1 MREHLVKQKE
11 ERRNRIQGKVTK
23 INESKQNSDEEDEVE
38 SEKVEKNKEEE
49 LDVSFLIVQ
58 LSGKVRIVLKRNN
71 AGKKTII
78 FLHGTDYIH
87 SKSNL

>member
-1 MREHLVKQKE
+1 MREHLLNQKE

-23 INESKQNSDEEDEVE
+23 VNESKQSSDEEDEVE

-58 LSGKVRIVLKRNN
+58 LFVSSY
-71 AGKKTII
+71 I
-78 FLHGTDYIH
+78 F
-87 SKSNL
+87 

>member
-23 INESKQNSDEEDEVE
+23 TNESKQSSDEEDEAE

-58 LSGKVRIVLKRNN
+58 LFVSSY
-71 AGKKTII
+71 I
-78 FLHGTDYIH
+78 F
-87 SKSNL
+87 